1 VADAASVTGWVLSG
15 GEGRRM
21 GGQDKG
27 LLPWQGHAMA
37 WQVAQRLTPQVTT
50 LSINANR
57 HLDQYRAWPW
67 TVTPDQPELPTHF
80 GPLVG
85 ILTGLRHAQ
94 TPWLQLAP
102 CDSPQLPTDLVTRLL
117 TAALEANV
125 DVAVPFTVDADQ
137 TERHHWTS
145 ALIRVSLADSLA
157 QAVAQSR
164 AQVRLWMTQQ
174 RWTSV
179 CFARDDEF
187 ANINTPGDL
196 A

>member
-1 VADAASVTGWVLSG
+1 
-15 GEGRRM
+15 
-21 GGQDKG
+21 
-27 LLPWQGHAMA
+27 MA
-37 WQVAQRLTPQVTT
+37 WHVAQRLSPQVAA

-67 TVTPDQPELPTHF
+67 PVTPDLPELPAHF

-94 TPWLQLAP
+94 TPWLQLVP
-102 CDSPQLPTDLVTRLL
+102 CDSPQLPNDLVTRLL
-117 TAALEANV
+117 IAALDADA
-125 DVAVPFTVDADQ
+125 DVAVPFTLDTDL

-145 ALIRVSLADSLA
+145 ALIRVNLADSLS
-157 QAVAQSR
+157 QAVAQER
-164 AQVRLWMTQQ
+164 PQVRGWMTQH

-179 CFARDDEF
+179 CFARDGEF

>member
-1 VADAASVTGWVLSG
+1 LDTPLVTGWVLSG

-27 LLPWQGHAMA
+27 LIPWQGHPMA
-37 WQVAQRLTPQVTT
+37 WQVAQRLSPQVAS

-67 TVTPDQPELPTHF
+67 QVCPDQAELPTHF

-85 ILTGLRHAQ
+85 ILTGLRQAR

-102 CDSPQLPTDLVTRLL
+102 CDSPRLPTDLVARLL
-117 TAALEANV
+117 DAALTSGV
-125 DVAVPFTVDADQ
+125 DVAVPVTLDADQ

-145 ALIRVSLADSLA
+145 ALIRVTLADNLA
-157 QAVAQSR
+157 QAVALGR
-164 AQVRLWMTQQ
+164 PQVRGWMTQQ
-174 RWTSV
+174 HWTGV
-179 CFARDDEF
+179 CFARDGEF